1 MEAGY
6 TLRRLGED
14 DAQAYKALR
23 LEALLD
29 RPEAFASSWEDEQAH
44 ELPWFAARLRDGFV
58 AGAFDA
64 QGALVG
70 SAGLLVP
77 ASPKLRHK
85 GVLWGMY
92 VSPRARGTGVAPA
105 LVQAVLDEALGRVEG
120 VRLTVT
126 VGNDAALRLYRR
138 LGFEEYAREPQAL
151 KVGERYHDE
160 ILMARAVAGDARPA
174 VA

>member
-6 TLRRLGED
+6 ALRPLGED
-14 DAQAYKALR
+14 DAQAYQASR
-23 LEALLD
+23 LEALRD
-29 RPEAFASSWEDEQAH
+29 RPEAFASSWEDERAQA
-44 ELPWFAARLRDGFV
+44 LPWFAARLRDGFV

-70 SAGLLVP
+70 TAGLLVP

-85 GVLWGMY
+85 GMLWGMY

-105 LVQAVLDEALGRVEG
+105 LVRAVLDEAQGLVEA

-126 VGNDAALRLYRR
+126 VGNEAARRLYLG
-138 LGFEEYAREPQAL
+138 LGFEEYAREPRAL
-151 KVGERYHDE
+151 KVGGRYYDE
-160 ILMARAVAGDARPA
+160 ILMARAVE
-174 VA
+174 